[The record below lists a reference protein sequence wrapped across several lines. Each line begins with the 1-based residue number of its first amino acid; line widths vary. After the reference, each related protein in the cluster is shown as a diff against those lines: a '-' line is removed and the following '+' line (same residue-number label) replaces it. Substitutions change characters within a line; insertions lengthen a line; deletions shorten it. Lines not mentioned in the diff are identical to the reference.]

1 MGIGVFGGGR
11 RSGRR
16 PRALLGG
23 WTGLRNYRNLG
34 ALGQAAVKTRLDLI
48 PIDMITSL
56 SSEPLNP
63 FGPKD
68 PKTGKLLD
76 PFAPVYKYMDVVKG
90 PGSAWVGYVTDRLT
104 KAPGSD
110 GYLDDAFRS
119 NTSVIGPMW
128 KDVMSGKTAVGS
140 SGALPDSVTMPAM
153 HKELYAYYKTILQS
167 LIDAEK
173 ADLASVFYGTGSPN
187 LARFAT
193 DYAFKFN
200 GDLLTVTELQGPGL
214 TFPPQSNNLAW
225 GLDLRAFLGPNSGN
239 LPWLGPDGTIRSFYN
254 SLAVLSKVLAAY
266 PWPEPVYY
274 VAAAWRQA
282 IGPEMLRTLVQA
294 GIAGSDADI
303 RDFITVTLIDKWD
316 PIMASVQGWI
326 EDKEKR
332 ERRAAIIQKI
342 FITAFA
348 VAVGAAAAA
357 SAKSAAEAAKTSG
370 TALDTTATDALKSFR
385 TGLTVIDK
393 VTSARAAQGMN
404 KLAEAMQT
412 ESPAFAAQVRETAF
426 RMNPEAAAQQYG
438 PQETPQGGSAPI
450 PVSIVSATS
459 WGIPVIVAVAVGVS
473 LLGMFVF
480 LGKGGKKP

>member
-16 PRALLGG
+16 SRAPLSG
-23 WTGLRNYRNLG
+23 WAGIRNYRSLG
-34 ALGQAAVKTRLDLI
+34 ALGQAAIKTRLDLI

-56 SSEPLNP
+56 PSVVSGPS
-63 FGPKD
+63 FGKAA
-68 PKTGKLLD
+68 D
-76 PFAPVYKYMDVVKG
+76 PFVPVYRYENQMMG
-90 PGSAWVGYVTDRLT
+90 PGSAWIGYVMDRLT
-104 KAPGSD
+104 KSPGDNS

-140 SGALPDSVTMPAM
+140 SKALSNNVAMPAM
-153 HKELYAYYKTILQS
+153 HKELYAYYKMILQS
-167 LIDAEK
+167 LTDQEK
-173 ADLASVFYGTGSPN
+173 ADLASAYYGTGSPN
-187 LARFAT
+187 LARFAP
-193 DYAFKFN
+193 DYKFKFN
-200 GDLLTVTELQGPGL
+200 GDLLTTTQLQGPGL
-214 TFPPQSNNLAW
+214 TFPPQSDTLAW

-254 SLAVLSKVLAAY
+254 SLAILSKVLAVY
-266 PWPEPVYY
+266 PWPEPAYY

-282 IGPEMLRTLVQA
+282 IGPDTLRALVQA

-342 FITAFA
+342 FITAFV

-370 TALDTTATDALKSFR
+370 TALDTTATDALKHFR

-393 VTSARAAQGMN
+393 AASARAAQGMN
-404 KLAEAMQT
+404 ELAEAMQA
-412 ESPAFAAQVRETAF
+412 ENPAFAAQVKETAF
-426 RMNPEAAAQQYG
+426 RMDPEAATRQYG
-438 PQETPQGGSAPI
+438 PRETSQGGPQGGSAPI
-450 PVSIVSATS
+450 PILSTSS
-459 WGIPVIVAVAVGVS
+459 WGIPVIVAVAVGVT
-473 LLGMFVF
+473 LLGMFVI